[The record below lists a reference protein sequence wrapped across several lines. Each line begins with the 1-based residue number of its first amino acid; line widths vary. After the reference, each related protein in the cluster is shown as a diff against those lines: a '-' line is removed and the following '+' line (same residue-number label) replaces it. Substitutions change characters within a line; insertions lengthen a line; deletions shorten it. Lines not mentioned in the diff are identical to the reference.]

1 MSRSRRVLILPVFSL
16 AMLGNALAIDAPGGV
31 SIGQSLEDARPLIV
45 DACNATSVQEY
56 RGADA
61 APAKDVQTQITCHG
75 LKIYQRENTVEYMFN
90 DGVLA
95 FVWLILE
102 PDVLT
107 LMEPQLLAQYGA
119 IAYQNDAYRV
129 FENGAVA
136 LRNDPPEILIASKE
150 MMRDITGLP
159 IPE

>member
-1 MSRSRRVLILPVFSL
+1 MPRLQNIFSLPFVLIT
-16 AMLGNALAIDAPGGV
+16 LGSNALAIDAPGGV
-31 SIGQSLEDARPLIV
+31 SIGQSLEEARPLISE
-45 DACNATSVQEY
+45 ACNATTEQEY
-56 RGADA
+56 RGTEA
-61 APAKDVQTQITCHG
+61 APAKEVQTQIDCHG
-75 LKIYQRENTVEYMFN
+75 LKIYQRQNKVEYMFN

-119 IAYQNDAYRV
+119 IAYQNENYRV

-136 LRNDPPEILIASKE
+136 LRNNPPEILIASKE

-159 IPE
+159 VPE